1 MKRGGEEGLG
11 MGLQT
16 GFGRSQIRHVECLWH
31 ALPGSRRAQRRVPG
45 EEVSAGG
52 KERGRL
58 LP

>member
-11 MGLQT
+11 MVFQT
-16 GFGRSQIRHVECLWH
+16 GFGRSQIRHEESLWH
-31 ALPGSRRAQRRVPG
+31 ALMGSRRAQRRVPG

-52 KERGRL
+52 EERGRL